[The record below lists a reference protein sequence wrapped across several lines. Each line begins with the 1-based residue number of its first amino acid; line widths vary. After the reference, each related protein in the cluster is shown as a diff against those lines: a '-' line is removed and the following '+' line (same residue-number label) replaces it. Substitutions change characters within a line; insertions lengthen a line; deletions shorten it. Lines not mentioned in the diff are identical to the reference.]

1 MPKNCDAKQQIGGT
15 NKKGAMLIDSIDVCK
30 PKIHTLDKTL
40 QGILESQ
47 KHQDRDRP
55 KARGRVGCMINLLV
69 AAFLVAAII
78 HPHIR
83 IVWARRHIPKST
95 ACYAESAPERNAP
108 REMQCLRD
116 ET

>member
-1 MPKNCDAKQQIGGT
+1 MCTQTVMSNNKLVAL
-15 NKKGAMLIDSIDVCK
+15 NKKDAMLIDSLLFALK
-30 PKIHTLDKTL
+30 YK
-40 QGILESQ
+40 SQ